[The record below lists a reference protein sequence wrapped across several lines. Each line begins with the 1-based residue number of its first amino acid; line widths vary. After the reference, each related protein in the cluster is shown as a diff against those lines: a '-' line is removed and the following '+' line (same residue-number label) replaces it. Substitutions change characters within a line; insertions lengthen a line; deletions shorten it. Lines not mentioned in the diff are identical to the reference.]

1 MQKPVPSFPAVGKT
15 SEVFEGIKPVIIVF
29 TSNLVF
35 KARGPPERSRDS
47 DVADEKTF
55 LVLVQPFSM
64 VMAAVVC
71 LVTNPVFYTSLWMG
85 AVIFPLKQRKLQP
98 WMSSVM
104 PLTL

>member
-47 DVADEKTF
+47 DVVDEKTF
-55 LVLVQPFSM
+55 LVLVTFL
-64 VMAAVVC
+64 A
-71 LVTNPVFYTSLWMG
+71 SLQTQYFIPPSGWE
-85 AVIFPLKQRKLQP
+85 L
-98 WMSSVM
+98 
-104 PLTL
+104 